1 MTLTGKKN
9 VLGEH
14 NRSGAGEKTGTVY
27 SDRVRRQP
35 RPCKLERTLVTE
47 QTASFAE
54 RDAKLKRIS
63 EMRAGRNAV

>member
-14 NRSGAGEKTGTVY
+14 NRSGVDKKADTVY
-27 SDRVRRQP
+27 SERPCTRP
-35 RPCKLERTLVTE
+35 RSCKLERTLVEE

-63 EMRAGRNAV
+63 QIRGERNAV